1 LITVLMQTAFIFTS
15 YGWDFVDETINGT
28 EDIWRLCN
36 EGVEYPQLNWQ
47 FVSLGDFVCPDG
59 VDGIDLGVLCEQW
72 LFYEIPDDVAPDG
85 GDGVVNFFD
94 WAIFADGW
102 GDTYDI
108 FDLAD
113 FARQWLKTG
122 SNYLIADI
130 APAPTGDEIVNFLDF
145 AALAE
150 NWLEGL

>member
-1 LITVLMQTAFIFTS
+1 
-15 YGWDFVDETINGT
+15 
-28 EDIWRLCN
+28 
-36 EGVEYPQLNWQ
+36 LNWQ
-47 FVSLGDFVCPDG
+47 FPLSDFVCPDG
-59 VDGIDLGVLCEQW
+59 VDVYDLAALCEEW
-72 LFYEIPDDVAPDG
+72 LFYEIPDDVVPDG
-85 GDGVVNFFD
+85 GDGIVDFLD

-102 GDTYDI
+102 QITVDYD
-108 FDLAD
+108 DLAD

-150 NWLEGL
+150 NWLAGVEQ